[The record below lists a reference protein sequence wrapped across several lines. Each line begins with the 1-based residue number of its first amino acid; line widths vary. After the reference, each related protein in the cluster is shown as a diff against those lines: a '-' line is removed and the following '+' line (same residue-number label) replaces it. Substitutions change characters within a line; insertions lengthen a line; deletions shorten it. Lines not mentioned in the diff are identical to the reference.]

1 MKVCSKLIKLLVIG
15 FLFFK
20 PVMAIAVDQSFVS
33 LAEKAED
40 VIIKDGEFNDGLN
53 DYWVVSNPDANNPSL
68 VTDENGN
75 NYVKASNGESI
86 LQYVQLKPN
95 MTYKFTYYVIG
106 TPGFPA
112 VVEFG
117 TLNHDEGF
125 KSLKEEKHEEETWK
139 QHEFTFVTPE
149 EENTY
154 AIRFASSGNGT
165 AYFDNIQ
172 ATSLD
177 LEAPTV
183 PLHLKVESVTTD
195 SVSLSWEP
203 STDNVGVTGYL
214 IYRDQ
219 EEVGQVDGDTLTYI
233 NEGLTADTEYTYEV
247 RAIDQAGSKS
257 EASNAVKARTSVAE
271 DTEAPT
277 APLNLKVTGVTTDS
291 VSLSW
296 EPSTDNV
303 GVTGYLIYRDQEEVG
318 QVDGDTLTY
327 INEGLTAD
335 TEYTYEVRAI
345 DQAESKSEA
354 SNAVKAR
361 TSVAEDTEAPTAPLN
376 LKVTGVTTDSV
387 SLSWEPSTDNVGVT
401 GYLIYRDQEEV
412 GQVDGDTLT
421 YINEGLTADT
431 EYTYE
436 VRAIDQA
443 GNKSEASNV
452 VKARTSVAEDTE
464 APTAPLNLKV
474 TGVTTDSVSLS
485 WEPSTVGVTGY
496 LIYRD
501 QEEIGQV
508 DGDTL
513 TYINEGLTAD
523 TEYTYEVRA
532 IDQAGNK
539 SEASN
544 AVKARTSVDKELTVP
559 MPPTAL
565 RAAKVMEDKVVLMW
579 DAPSD
584 PLEISTYQIY
594 RNGLP
599 VGEVKGETF
608 TYTDT
613 GLTENTKYYYTVKA
627 KNTIGNLSKDSNSIE
642 VLTSKK
648 IETSSSKEQTTSASS
663 DNTKDQ
669 TTNNLKPKNEKT
681 SNSAMDNTNKKMT
694 TILPLTGSKVS
705 PIIQMLGIIIVG
717 FVGWIILRTLK
728 NRKKN

>member
-40 VIIKDGEFNDGLN
+40 VIIKNGEFNDGLN
-53 DYWVVSNPDANNPSL
+53 DWVVSNPDANNPSL

-219 EEVGQVDGDTLTYI
+219 EEIGQVDGDTLTYI

-247 RAIDQAGSKS
+247 RAVDQAGNKS

-271 DTEAPT
+271 DTEAPS

-303 GVTGYLIYRDQEEVG
+303 GVTGYLIYRDQEEV
-318 QVDGDTLTY
+318 
-327 INEGLTAD
+327 
-335 TEYTYEVRAI
+335 
-345 DQAESKSEA
+345 
-354 SNAVKAR
+354 
-361 TSVAEDTEAPTAPLN
+361 
-376 LKVTGVTTDSV
+376 
-387 SLSWEPSTDNVGVT
+387 
-401 GYLIYRDQEEV
+401 
-412 GQVDGDTLT
+412 
-421 YINEGLTADT
+421 
-431 EYTYE
+431 
-436 VRAIDQA
+436 
-443 GNKSEASNV
+443 
-452 VKARTSVAEDTE
+452 
-464 APTAPLNLKV
+464 
-474 TGVTTDSVSLS
+474 
-485 WEPSTVGVTGY
+485 
-496 LIYRD
+496 
-501 QEEIGQV
+501 GQV

-613 GLTENTKYYYTVKA
+613 GLTENTKYCYTVKA

-681 SNSAMDNTNKKMT
+681 SNSATDNTNKKMT
-694 TILPLTGSKVS
+694 TTLPLTGSKVS

>member
-1 MKVCSKLIKLLVIG
+1 
-15 FLFFK
+15 
-20 PVMAIAVDQSFVS
+20 MAIAVDQSFVS

-40 VIIKDGEFNDGLN
+40 VIIKNGEFNDGLN
-53 DYWVVSNPDANNPSL
+53 DWVVSNPDANNPSL
-68 VTDENGN
+68 VTDETGN
-75 NYVKASNGESI
+75 NYVKATNGESI

-112 VVEFG
+112 LVEFG
-117 TLNHDEGF
+117 TLNHDEGYQP
-125 KSLKEEKHEEETWK
+125 LKEEKHEEETWK
-139 QHEFTFVTPE
+139 QHEFTFTTPE

-154 AIRFASSGNGT
+154 VIRFASTGNGT

-177 LEAPTV
+177 LEAPTA

-219 EEVGQVDGDTLTYI
+219 EEIGQVDSDTLTYI
-233 NEGLTADTEYTYEV
+233 NECLTADTEYTYKV
-247 RAIDQAGSKS
+247 RA
-257 EASNAVKARTSVAE
+257 V
-271 DTEAPT
+271 
-277 APLNLKVTGVTTDS
+277 
-291 VSLSW
+291 
-296 EPSTDNV
+296 
-303 GVTGYLIYRDQEEVG
+303 
-318 QVDGDTLTY
+318 
-327 INEGLTAD
+327 
-335 TEYTYEVRAI
+335 
-345 DQAESKSEA
+345 
-354 SNAVKAR
+354 
-361 TSVAEDTEAPTAPLN
+361 
-376 LKVTGVTTDSV
+376 
-387 SLSWEPSTDNVGVT
+387 
-401 GYLIYRDQEEV
+401 
-412 GQVDGDTLT
+412 
-421 YINEGLTADT
+421 
-431 EYTYE
+431 
-436 VRAIDQA
+436 
-443 GNKSEASNV
+443 
-452 VKARTSVAEDTE
+452 
-464 APTAPLNLKV
+464 
-474 TGVTTDSVSLS
+474 
-485 WEPSTVGVTGY
+485 
-496 LIYRD
+496 
-501 QEEIGQV
+501 
-508 DGDTL
+508 
-513 TYINEGLTAD
+513 
-523 TEYTYEVRA
+523 
-532 IDQAGNK
+532 DQAGNK

-544 AVKARTSVDKELTVP
+544 AVMARTSVDKELTVP

-584 PLEISTYQIY
+584 PLKISTYQIY

-613 GLTENTKYYYTVKA
+613 GLTENTRYYYTVKA

-648 IETSSSKEQTTSASS
+648 IETFSSKEQTTSASS

-681 SNSAMDNTNKKMT
+681 SNSATDNTNKKMT
-694 TILPLTGSKVS
+694 TTLPLTGSKVS

-728 NRKKN
+728 NRKKNGI